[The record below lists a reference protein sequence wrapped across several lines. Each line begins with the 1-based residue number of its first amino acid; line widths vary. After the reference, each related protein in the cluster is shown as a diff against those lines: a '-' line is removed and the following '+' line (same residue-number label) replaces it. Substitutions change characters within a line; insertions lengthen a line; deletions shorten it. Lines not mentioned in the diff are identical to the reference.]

1 MLVKIRK
8 ALISVSD
15 KRGLI
20 ELARELTRF
29 HVEIISTGGTYRA
42 LREADIEVRQVSD
55 VTGFP
60 EMMEGRVKTLHP
72 KIHAGILADRRN
84 PRHTEDL
91 KREGIAPID
100 LVVVN
105 LYPFAQTVAREEV
118 TLEEAIENIDI
129 GGPTMIRAA
138 AKNFLCV
145 AVLVDPERYP
155 SFIQEMKANEGAIS
169 EETRRQLAQEAFAY
183 TARYDQKIY
192 TYLSPDED
200 GFSDKIFLSYD
211 KLLDLRYGENP
222 HQKASYYR
230 DPDAAEGTLVR
241 AEKLH
246 GKPLSFNNIL
256 DLDAAWKLAQ
266 EFSLPTVV
274 IVKHNN
280 PCGVAEATT
289 VADAYQKAY
298 ACDPLS
304 AFGGVVACNTLVDL
318 KVAKMINKTF
328 IEAIIAPGYRSEAL
342 RELRKKEQIRV
353 LEMGSKR
360 ERGLR
365 SRELKFVDGGL
376 LIQDADVG
384 MEAFEN
390 MEVVTK
396 AKPSAKEMEDLLFAL
411 RVAKH
416 VRSNAIVL
424 AEGLKTVGIGA
435 GQMSRVDATKIAV
448 MKAGDRSKGSV
459 LASDAFFPF
468 RDSVDWAA
476 QHGIRAIIQPG
487 GSVRDEEVIAAADE
501 HGIAMVLTGR
511 RHFRH

>member
-42 LREADIEVRQVSD
+42 LKEADIEVRQVSD

-105 LYPFAQTVAREEV
+105 LYPFAQTVSREGV

-192 TYLSPDED
+192 TYLSADED
-200 GFSDKIFLSYD
+200 VFPDQIFLSYD
-211 KLLDLRYGENP
+211 KLMDLRYGENP

-230 DPDAAEGTLVR
+230 DPDAAEGTLAR

-289 VADAYQKAY
+289 VADAYQKAH

-318 KVAKMINKTF
+318 KMAKMINKTF

-365 SRELKFVDGGL
+365 PRELRFVDGGL

-396 AKPSAKEMEDLLFAL
+396 AKPSAREMEDLLFAL

-424 AEGLKTVGIGA
+424 VEGLKTVGIGA

-448 MKAGDRSKGSV
+448 MKAGDRTKGSV

-487 GSVRDEEVIAAADE
+487 GSVRDEEVTAAADE
-501 HGIAMVLTGR
+501 HGIAMIFTGR